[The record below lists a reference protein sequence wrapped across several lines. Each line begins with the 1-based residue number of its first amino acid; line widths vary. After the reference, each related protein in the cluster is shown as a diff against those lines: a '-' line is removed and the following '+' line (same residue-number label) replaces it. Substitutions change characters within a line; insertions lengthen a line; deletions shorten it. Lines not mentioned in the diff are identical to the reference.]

1 MSIPL
6 RKGTSNE
13 ATIDDRAAVAVLRR
27 GRGTELL
34 LVHGGAGPVRTW
46 RGLEPLAGRW
56 ALAIV
61 YRRGFDPS
69 PPPTN
74 GRQDFDEDAT
84 DIASLLH
91 NRPHLIAHS
100 YGAVGAV
107 IAATRNLARIRS
119 LTLLEPAI
127 HPLDDPDTRQ
137 WKNIGEACLADGLE
151 TDPAVLRQFLRI
163 AGSPVTDDGSL
174 PEHVGRAVHRAHH
187 TRSPYEARP
196 ALHHLRAAGVPT
208 LVASGGHADVIER
221 NAEAVADQLGA
232 ERIVSPGAGHFVAA
246 APGFAA
252 ELERFLARANR
263 RLTTLPDR

>member
-1 MSIPL
+1 MSKST
-6 RKGTSNE
+6 RGE
-13 ATIDDRAAVAVLRR
+13 RASVAVMRK

-34 LVHGGAGPVRTW
+34 LVHGGAGPETTW
-46 RGLEPLAGRW
+46 SGLEPLARRW

-74 GRQDFDEDAT
+74 GYQDFDEDAT

-91 NRPHLIAHS
+91 NRPHLVAHS
-100 YGAVGAV
+100 YGAVGAA

-127 HPLDDPDTRQ
+127 LPLDDPDTVR

-151 TDPAVLRQFLRI
+151 TEPAVLRRFLRT
-163 AGSPVTDDGSL
+163 AGSPVADRGPL
-174 PEHVGRAVHRAHH
+174 PEHVRRAVHRAHR

-196 ALHHLRAAGVPT
+196 APHLLRAAGVPT

-221 NAEAVADQLGA
+221 NADAVADQLGA
-232 ERIVSPGAGHFVAA
+232 ERIVCPGAGHFVAA

-252 ELERFLARANR
+252 ELERFLNR
-263 RLTTLPDR
+263 YRLATSPDR